1 MGFCGL
7 GTHIETSQF
16 ILWWMVVVE
25 SGGWFPY
32 GLQDCKGTLGFGGI
46 LAQIGLMYFLDSFIY
61 IL

>member
-25 SGGWFPY
+25 SGGWFPC
-32 GLQDCKGTLGFGGI
+32 GLHDCDGTLDFGGI

-61 IL
+61 IR